1 MAQIV
6 LNPAIQVISGDI
18 AGFVYR
24 HMADG
29 SVILAKARMPNT
41 NYTPTEGQLAQ
52 WERFKQAS
60 ARYTRLIQDEGV
72 QTAYEQILS
81 TMGPMAW
88 LRALV
93 MGDIMSAPAIDRVDL
108 SEYQG
113 HSGDTIKV
121 VAEDNVGVSRLELV
135 IWDTTANVAI
145 ETAHLDAAPGQ
156 RMVEWVYKTTAQ
168 VPAAHVVEV
177 RVTAFDLAGNSIQE
191 KNTK

>member
-60 ARYTRLIQDEGV
+60 ARYTRLIQDKGV

-93 MGDIMSAPAIDRVDL
+93 MGDIMSAPAVDQVDL
-108 SEYQG
+108 SAYQG
-113 HSGDTIKV
+113 HS
-121 VAEDNVGVSRLELV
+121 
-135 IWDTTANVAI
+135 
-145 ETAHLDAAPGQ
+145 
-156 RMVEWVYKTTAQ
+156 
-168 VPAAHVVEV
+168 
-177 RVTAFDLAGNSIQE
+177 
-191 KNTK
+191 